1 MIETLPTP
9 KGREFLLMEGG
20 PLYRLQC
27 RLGLI
32 RAGAPRIVRRATLS
46 VIITWVI
53 LFILSAIRHEAFGHE
68 VVVPFLRDFSAYTR
82 FVIAIPMLILAEVIL
97 GPRFAAAAAYFITS
111 GLISPK
117 DYGGFDNAVERTL
130 RTRDSGVA
138 EFILIWLA
146 YSISIFGGQQFAV
159 HTSSWI
165 YTSSG
170 SHTPAGWWAFLFC
183 GPLLNFLMLRWLW
196 RLILWGQF
204 LNRMS
209 KLDLQIF
216 PPHPD
221 QAGGLGF
228 VGRTQQF
235 FSMVL
240 FAYSAGM
247 AGIIANQAIY
257 DKLPLQQFAPAIITY
272 VVLVEM
278 IVLFPIVVFFHN
290 LHDLRIKGLY
300 QYGALATAYTSA
312 FHSKWIRGENPH
324 NEPLLGSAD
333 IQSLADLGNS
343 FELVKKMDHLP
354 MNPRTPIQLA
364 LACLI
369 PMAPLLL
376 IVLPLKE
383 VLKLLLKA
391 VM

>member
-1 MIETLPTP
+1 M
-9 KGREFLLMEGG
+9 
-20 PLYRLQC
+20 
-27 RLGLI
+27 
-32 RAGAPRIVRRATLS
+32 RRAFLS
-46 VIITWVI
+46 FLITWVV
-53 LFILSAIRHEAFGHE
+53 LFTFTTIWHQAFGHE
-68 VVVPFLRDFSAYTR
+68 VAVPFLRDFSAYTR
-82 FVIAIPMLILAEVIL
+82 FVIAIPMLIFAEVIV

-111 GLISPK
+111 GLIPPK
-117 DYGGFDNAVERTL
+117 DYDAFDNAVERTL
-130 RTRDSGVA
+130 RARDSGVA
-138 EFILIWLA
+138 EIILILLSYA
-146 YSISIFGGQQFAV
+146 ATLLGGSQFLV
-159 HTSSWI
+159 HSSSWI
-165 YTSSG
+165 YTASG
-170 SHTPAGWWAFLFC
+170 AYTPAGWWAIFFC
-183 GPLLNFLMLRWLW
+183 GPLLNFLMLRWFW

-204 LNRMS
+204 LSRMS

-235 FSMVL
+235 FSIVL

-247 AGIIANQAIY
+247 AGVIANQALY
-257 DKLPLQQFAPAIITY
+257 DKLPLQQFAPAIIAY
-272 VVLVEM
+272 VVLVEL

-312 FHSKWIRGENPH
+312 FHHKWIRGENPD

-343 FELVKKMDHLP
+343 FEYVKRMDHLP

-369 PMAPLLL
+369 PMSPLLL
-376 IVLPLKE
+376 LVIPLKD

-391 VM
+391 VL

>member
-1 MIETLPTP
+1 MIERLRTP
-9 KGREFLLMEGG
+9 KDREFLLMEGG
-20 PLYRLQC
+20 PLYRVQR

-32 RAGAPRIVRRATLS
+32 REGAPRVVRRAFLS
-46 VIITWVI
+46 FLITWVI
-53 LFILSAIRHEAFGHE
+53 LFILSAINHRAFGHE

-82 FVIAIPMLILAEVIL
+82 FVIAIPLLIFAEVML

-111 GLISPK
+111 GLVPPK
-117 DYGGFDNAVERTL
+117 DYDAFDNAVEQTL
-130 RTRDSGVA
+130 RARDSVLTEVILVLLSYGVT
-138 EFILIWLA
+138 L
-146 YSISIFGGQQFAV
+146 FGGQQFVV
-159 HTSSWI
+159 HSSSWI
-165 YTSSG
+165 YTAFG
-170 SHTPAGWWAFLFC
+170 ARTPAGWWAFFFC

-209 KLDLQIF
+209 RLDLQIF
-216 PPHPD
+216 APHPD

-235 FSMVL
+235 FGIVL

-247 AGIIANQAIY
+247 AGVIANQAIY
-257 DKLPLQQFAPAIITY
+257 DKLPLQQFAPVIITY
-272 VVLVEM
+272 VVLVEL

-312 FHSKWIRGENPH
+312 FQGKWIRGDNPD

-343 FELVKKMDHLP
+343 FEYVKKMDHLP

-391 VM
+391 VI

>member
-1 MIETLPTP
+1 MIERLHTP

-32 RAGAPRIVRRATLS
+32 RAGAPRVAQRATLS
-46 VIITWVI
+46 VIITWGI
-53 LFILSAIRHEAFGHE
+53 LFILSAIRHEAFGHN

-82 FVIAIPMLILAEVIL
+82 FVIAIPMFILAEVVV
-97 GPRFAAAAAYFITS
+97 GPRFARAAAYFITS
-111 GLISPK
+111 GLVSPK
-117 DYGGFDNAVERTL
+117 DFNAFDDAVERTL
-130 RTRDSGVA
+130 RTRDSGFP
-138 EFILIWLA
+138 EFILVLLA
-146 YSISIFGGQQFAV
+146 YAISVFGGQQYVV
-159 HTSSWI
+159 HISSWI
-165 YTSSG
+165 YTPSG
-170 SHTPAGWWAFLFC
+170 AHTPAGWWAFFFC
-183 GPLLNFLMLRWLW
+183 GPLLNFLMFRWIW
-196 RLILWGQF
+196 RLILWGRF
-204 LNRMS
+204 LHWMS

-221 QAGGLGF
+221 QAGGIGF

-235 FSMVL
+235 FSIVL
-240 FAYSAGM
+240 FAYSAGL
-247 AGIIANQAIY
+247 AGVIANQAVY
-257 DKLPLQQFAPAIITY
+257 DKIPLESFVPAIISY
-272 VVLVEM
+272 VVLVEL

-300 QYGALATAYTSA
+300 QYGALATAYTAA
-312 FHSKWIRGENPH
+312 FHHKWIQGDNPD
-324 NEPLLGSAD
+324 NDPLLGTGD

-343 FELVKKMDHLP
+343 FELVRKMDHLP
-354 MNPRTPIQLA
+354 MNPRTPIQIA

-383 VLKLLLKA
+383 VLKLLVKA
-391 VM
+391 VL